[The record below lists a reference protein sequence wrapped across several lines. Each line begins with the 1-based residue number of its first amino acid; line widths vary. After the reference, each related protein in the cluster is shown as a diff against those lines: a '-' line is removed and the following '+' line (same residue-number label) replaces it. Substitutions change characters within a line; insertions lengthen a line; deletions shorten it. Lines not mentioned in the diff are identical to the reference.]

1 MNQHVSIDK
10 IEEYIIRFN
19 QILRRKG
26 ESRKNYDKR
35 MMEELKRI
43 VKEEVEKV

>member
-10 IEEYIIRFN
+10 IEELEERFN

-43 VKEEVEKV
+43 VKEKVEKV